1 MGCIFYE
8 MLTGER
14 PFTASSP
21 MGVIYRHAHAPR
33 PRLSRSLTHL
43 QPVLDR
49 LLAVD
54 RSERYQ
60 SASELL
66 AALDAPSA

>member
-1 MGCIFYE
+1 

-14 PFTASSP
+14 PFTANSP

-33 PRLSRSLTHL
+33 PRLNRALTHL

-54 RSERYQ
+54 RFDRYQ
-60 SASELL
+60 SANELL
-66 AALDAPSA
+66 AALQTPPA

>member
-1 MGCIFYE
+1 
-8 MLTGER
+8 
-14 PFTASSP
+14 

-33 PRLSRSLTHL
+33 PRLGLALTHF

-54 RSERYQ
+54 RFERFQ
-60 SASELL
+60 SAAELL
-66 AALDAPSA
+66 AALDEQAPATAARR